1 MTASCSHSCCRQDF
15 LPLAC
20 GLLPAEGREVA
31 CETPAAAA
39 LRGCGCVAQ
48 ATALDLTGVEAQPAW
63 PYQPTHSAPSSTGRL
78 PRCAMY
84 GATSKRTSNGDPLNA
99 SHPYTP
105 CRYALLTHHGRA
117 RVCLHKAA
125 TGSLARN
132 GGSMPGSPV
141 QGQRHQYIL

>member
-48 ATALDLTGVEAQPAW
+48 ATALDLTGVGSSAGMVLSANTFGPLFHRSSATLRNVRR
-63 PYQPTHSAPSSTGRL
+63 YQQKDFQMGIR
-78 PRCAMY
+78 
-84 GATSKRTSNGDPLNA
+84 
-99 SHPYTP
+99 
-105 CRYALLTHHGRA
+105 
-117 RVCLHKAA
+117 
-125 TGSLARN
+125 
-132 GGSMPGSPV
+132 
-141 QGQRHQYIL
+141 

>member
-84 GATSKRTSNGDPLNA
+84 GATSRRTFKWGSVECLASLYAMPLCA
-99 SHPYTP
+99 SYPP
-105 CRYALLTHHGRA
+105 
-117 RVCLHKAA
+117 
-125 TGSLARN
+125 
-132 GGSMPGSPV
+132 
-141 QGQRHQYIL
+141 